1 MAKKMENEQ
10 SVNEVVEQ
18 ETINE
23 SDPQITG
30 VIEDE
35 AENHL
40 ESTQEIDV
48 ESLLAEI
55 EELKN
60 QVEEYKDGWQ
70 RSRAEFANYKK
81 RVEREREQIYQN
93 TKGELIKR
101 YLDIGDDL
109 LRALNNR
116 PVNGEGALWAE
127 GIELV
132 YRKLLA
138 KFESEGVTLMET
150 DNKLFDPNL
159 HEAISLEDSSDHESG
174 EIIEVLNP
182 GYYLGDK
189 VLRPATVRVAS

>member
-55 EELKN
+55 EVLKD